1 MIYPDFHTKA
11 FETDEDRRAAAT
23 LPAATRQSMIK
34 NVLYPYEK
42 FVEISDKIMKFHRP
56 VDGGEPDT
64 GWIAGLLGEYRSGKT
79 FILQNFARQ
88 FPPRLTDNGFEHDV
102 VYVQARQDWD
112 SLELGKQIYMMTGV
126 PAVPRLT
133 IASMNSKAARR
144 LIECKTK
151 LLIIDDAHC
160 LFGAAGKRRAV
171 YASLIKYLVDQAN
184 ACNVLLAG
192 PASIEAPMDADL
204 QMKGRGGFPRYR
216 VESFDPKTPEGR
228 NKFRIFLH
236 GVDQR
241 LPFRQLSDLAA
252 KRYLPDLLEMTDG
265 SLGLAMNIVIAAGYN
280 AINDDSACIMPHHLR
295 SAAEDRLPSGK
306 TFQPFAEVQAQ

>member
-1 MIYPDFHTKA
+1 MSFPAFHTEA
-11 FETDEDRRAAAT
+11 FETDEARLTAAN
-23 LPAATRQSMIK
+23 LPAATRQAMIK

-42 FVEISDKIMKFHRP
+42 FVQISDKIMKFHRP
-56 VDGGEPDT
+56 VEGGEADT

-88 FPPRLTDNGFEHDV
+88 FPPRLTDSGFEHDV

-126 PAVPRLT
+126 PSVPRLT

-160 LFGAAGKRRAV
+160 LFAAPGKRRIV

-204 QMKGRGGFPRYR
+204 QMKGRGGFPRFR
-216 VESFDPKTPEGR
+216 IEGFDPTTAEGR
-228 NKFRIFLH
+228 KRFRIFLH

-241 LPFRQLSDLAA
+241 LPFRQLSDLAS

-265 SLGLAMNIVIAAGYN
+265 SLGLAMNIVIAAGYD
-280 AINDDSACIMPHHLR
+280 AINDGTACIMPHHLR
-295 SAAEDRLPSGK
+295 AAAEDRMPSGK
-306 TFQPFAEVQAQ
+306 TFQPFAGIEA

>member
-1 MIYPDFHTKA
+1 MTYPEFHTKA
-11 FETDEDRRAAAT
+11 FLTEDERQCASS
-23 LPAATRQSMIK
+23 LPAAARQAMIK
-34 NVLYPYEK
+34 NVLYPYDK
-42 FVEISDKIMKFHRP
+42 FVEISQKIMKFHRP

-88 FPPRLTDNGFEHDV
+88 FPPRLTDNGFEYDV
-102 VYVQARQDWD
+102 VYIQARQDWD

-160 LFGAAGKRRAV
+160 LFGAAGKRRTV

-192 PASIEAPMDADL
+192 PSTIEAPMEGDL
-204 QMKGRGGFPRYR
+204 QMKGRGGFPRFKI
-216 VESFDPKTPEGR
+216 EGFDPLTAEGR
-228 NKFRIFLH
+228 NRFRLFLH
-236 GVDQR
+236 GVDER
-241 LPFRQLSDLAA
+241 LPFRQPSQLAS

-265 SLGLAMNIVIAAGYN
+265 SLGLAMNIIIAAGYD
-280 AINDDSACIMPHHLR
+280 AINDGAACIMPHHLR
-295 SAAEDRLPSGK
+295 AASEDRLPSGK
-306 TFQPFAEVQAQ
+306 TFTPFAGVEA